1 MIDIIYPL
9 SKRTPYT
16 QGSPRNVIYGRRRRQ
31 SGAKLALEKVV
42 RKTGA
47 VLPEV
52 KDSCHSR
59 TVGGLVVT
67 QTEIHQRLHEMES
80 NYWRVRIK
88 SQYVKHSLHFPT
100 LSCVLG
106 LTPKGYN
113 DFSPAQ
119 SGNSPL
125 MVLKE

>member
-9 SKRTPYT
+9 SKRTPRT
-16 QGSPRNVIYGRRRRQ
+16 QGSPRSVIYGRRRRQ
-31 SGAKLALEKVV
+31 SGTKLALEKEV

-47 VLPEV
+47 ALLGG
-52 KDSCHSR
+52 KDSCVR
-59 TVGGLVVT
+59 TVGGLVVI

-106 LTPKGYN
+106 LAPKGYN
-113 DFSPAQ
+113 DFCPAQ
-119 SGNSPL
+119 
-125 MVLKE
+125 